1 MYIISVI
8 PWPGKKLYYVKN
20 NQFTLKAN
28 SAKKFKTRD
37 DALLVQRDLLD
48 EFELES
54 NIEEL

>member
-1 MYIISVI
+1 MYIISLI

-28 SAKKFKTRD
+28 SAKKFETREK
-37 DALLVQRDLLD
+37 ALLVQRDLMD
-48 EFELES
+48 EFQLET

>member
-1 MYIISVI
+1 MYIISCI
-8 PWPGKKLYYVKN
+8 PWPGKKLYYVKEN
-20 NQFTLKAN
+20 NFTLKAN

>member
-8 PWPGKKLYYVKN
+8 PWPGKKLYYVKEN
-20 NQFTLKAN
+20 NFTLKAN
-28 SAKKFKTRD
+28 SAKKFKTRE

>member
-8 PWPGKKLYYVKN
+8 PWPGKKLYYVKEN
-20 NQFTLKAN
+20 NFTLKAN

>member
-1 MYIISVI
+1 MYIISLI
-8 PWPGKKLYYVKN
+8 PWPGKKIYYVKA

-37 DALLVQRDLLD
+37 EALLVQRDLLD

>member
-1 MYIISVI
+1 MYIISLI

>member
-1 MYIISVI
+1 MYIISLI
-8 PWPGKKLYYVKN
+8 PWPGKKLYYVKSN
-20 NQFTLKAN
+20 NFTLKAN
-28 SAKKFKTRD
+28 SAKKFKTRE

>member
-8 PWPGKKLYYVKN
+8 PWPGKKLYYVKEN
-20 NQFTLKAN
+20 NFTLKAN

-37 DALLVQRDLLD
+37 EALLVQRDLLD